1 MFSYFNFLHILDAT
15 THSKD
20 KASNTKTTLA
30 VITNTMIIII
40 TSLVSI
46 GEEVEVKESEG
57 ETEDDGDGDNK
68 DDNVDVGLVA
78 IVTRDVYYKL
88 TLF

>member
-1 MFSYFNFLHILDAT
+1 
-15 THSKD
+15 
-20 KASNTKTTLA
+20 
-30 VITNTMIIII
+30 MIIII

-46 GEEVEVKESEG
+46 GEEVEVKEREG